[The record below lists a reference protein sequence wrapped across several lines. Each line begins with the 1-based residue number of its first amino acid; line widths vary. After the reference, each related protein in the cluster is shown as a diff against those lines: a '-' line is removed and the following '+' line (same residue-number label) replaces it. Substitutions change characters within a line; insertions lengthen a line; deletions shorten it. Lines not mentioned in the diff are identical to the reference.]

1 VRIRTLATELFLP
14 RPVEEVFAFFSDAH
28 NLDVLTPP
36 WLHFNIRTPQPIP
49 MAAGTRIDYTIRWR
63 WIPLSWQTEI
73 AVWEPPFRFVD
84 QQIKGPYRRWHYE
97 HTFEARDGGT
107 LMRDRV
113 EYAVPGWIFEPLVAR
128 WIVAPDVERI
138 FGFRREKMR
147 ELFGTRGEAEP
158 GARAE

>member
-1 VRIRTLATELFLP
+1 MRIRTLATELFLP

-49 MAAGTRIDYTIRWR
+49 MAPGTRIDYTIRWR

-84 QQIKGPYRRWHYE
+84 QQVKGPYRRWHHE
-97 HTFEARDGGT
+97 HTFETCDGGT

-113 EYAVPGWIFEPLVAR
+113 EYAIPGWIFEPLVAR
-128 WIVAPDVERI
+128 WVVAPDVERI
-138 FGFRREKMR
+138 FGFRRAKMQ
-147 ELFGTRGEAEP
+147 ELFGTPTE
-158 GARAE
+158 